1 MSVRALI
8 FDFGGVLY
16 MPPDGRWLRRWQGFL
31 GLKQDGP
38 LNELFT
44 APEKSEYLRKV
55 FTGEIPEQQVWAALA
70 SRWHV
75 SPWLLT
81 WMRRSGFRQKR
92 FNREL
97 AAFIQSVRG
106 DYRTAI
112 LSNAG
117 DQDRRLFNDAYHI
130 DRLVDLVI
138 ISAEEGM
145 AKPDER
151 LYHLALERLGVAPKE
166 AVFVDDL
173 EENVAAALRVGIR
186 AIRFVDTAQVI
197 HDIKSMLNGK
207 AVPPRLRGG
216 A

>member
-1 MSVRALI
+1 
-8 FDFGGVLY
+8 
-16 MPPDGRWLRRWQGFL
+16 MPPDGRWLRRWQGVL

-55 FTGEIPEQQVWAALA
+55 FTGEIPERQMWAALA

-75 SPWLLT
+75 SPWLLF

-92 FNREL
+92 FNRHL
-97 AAFIQSVRG
+97 AAFIQTLRG

-117 DQDRRLFNDAYHI
+117 DQDRKLFNDAYHL

-151 LYHLALERLGVAPKE
+151 LYHLALERLGVAPQE

-173 EENVAAALRVGIR
+173 EENVAAALRVGMR
-186 AIRFVDTAQVI
+186 AIRFLNTGQAI
-197 HDIKSMLNGK
+197 HDVKAVLNGK
-207 AVPPRLRGG
+207 AQSPAPGGG